1 MSGNGANALC
11 AATRNAQ
18 RKRVSSFIAKK
29 AKKQKQVKA
38 DEQYVT
44 SAGEWIKTPKQH
56 SEMIQSVTI
65 EFEDGTKGTFTGP
78 AVLFDD
84 VKKVT
89 KITFTPPAPLPAD
102 CSWGPLKG
110 EV

>member
-1 MSGNGANALC
+1 VA
-11 AATRNAQ
+11 
-18 RKRVSSFIAKK
+18 KRS
-29 AKKQKQVKA
+29 KKQQQKVKPQ
-38 DEQYVT
+38 EQYVT
-44 SAGEWIKTPKQH
+44 AAGAWVKTPKQR

-102 CSWGPLKG
+102 CSWGPLEG
-110 EV
+110 AV